1 MQRWPI
7 SRTPLHGSRITQLNL
22 TYRPAAPTIH
32 PMYIITRYV
41 IWEVLK
47 LFLAALVALTLVV
60 TLGMGVKEGFS
71 RGLPAMVM
79 MRTMPFML
87 PEMLGIT
94 LPAAMLFSVS
104 SVFGRMTGAN
114 EVIALKSLGISP
126 MAVIWPAIVLAAFIS
141 LGTVWM
147 YEIAATWC
155 KPSIQR
161 LVAESIEDIA
171 LGMLQ
176 RNRSYDSEQFTI
188 TVKRVDPPEKP
199 GDPPKLIRPTIII
212 KGGRTMTLTAAEA
225 VLYTKDRQLWIEY
238 SQSEVDIQGRMR
250 VSFPGTEKYSVPIVV
265 PDPPRFHRDWVAM
278 SSIRG
283 LIAELQTQ
291 MVQLQ
296 TKLRQLERLHEA
308 STVMGLTE
316 SSVEIDQTKNE
327 IAENN
332 RLILRL
338 KTEPFRRWANGFTC
352 LCFALIGMPVAMLWR
367 HADVL
372 TNFFVCFLPI
382 LALYYPLLMLG
393 EDLSTSG
400 KLPPISFWTGNAVLT
415 IPAIFLIRRIVRH

>member
-1 MQRWPI
+1 
-7 SRTPLHGSRITQLNL
+7 
-22 TYRPAAPTIH
+22 
-32 PMYIITRYV
+32 MYIITRYV

-60 TLGMGVKEGFS
+60 TFGMGVKEGFS
-71 RGLPAMVM
+71 RGLPALVM

-114 EVIALKSLGISP
+114 EVVALKSLGISP

-155 KPSIQR
+155 KPTIQR
-161 LVAESIEDIA
+161 LIAESIEDIA

-176 RNRSYDSEQFTI
+176 RNRSYDSDQFTI
-188 TVKRVDPPEKP
+188 TVKNVAPPLKP
-199 GDPPKLIRPTIII
+199 DGPPRLIRPTIII

-225 VLYTKDRQLWIEY
+225 VLYTKDKQLWIEY

-250 VSFPGTEKYSVPIVV
+250 VRFPNTEKYAIPIVV
-265 PDPPRFHRDWVAM
+265 PEPPRYHRDWVSM
-278 SSIRG
+278 GRIRG
-283 LIAELQTQ
+283 LIAELDAK

-296 TKLRQLERLHEA
+296 TNLRQLEGFHEA
-308 STVMGLTE
+308 YTVIGATE

-327 IAENN
+327 IADMN

-352 LCFALIGMPVAMLWR
+352 LCFALIGIPVAMLWR

-400 KLPPISFWTGNAVLT
+400 KLPPISFWTGNVVLA
-415 IPAIFLIRRIVRH
+415 IPAIFLIRRIIRH

>member
-1 MQRWPI
+1 
-7 SRTPLHGSRITQLNL
+7 
-22 TYRPAAPTIH
+22 
-32 PMYIITRYV
+32 MYIITRYV

-60 TLGMGVKEGFS
+60 TFGMGIKEGFN

-114 EVIALKSLGISP
+114 EVVALKSLGISP
-126 MAVIWPAIVLAAFIS
+126 MAIIWPAIVLAAFIS

-155 KPSIQR
+155 KPTIQR
-161 LVAESIEDIA
+161 LIAESIEDIA

-176 RNRSYDSEQFTI
+176 RNRSYDSDQFTI
-188 TVKRVDPPEKP
+188 TVKCVEPSLKP
-199 GDPPKLIRPTIII
+199 GGPPRLIRPTIII
-212 KGGRTMTLTAAEA
+212 KGGRTMTLTASEA
-225 VLYTKDRQLWIEY
+225 ILYTKDQQLWIEY
-238 SQSEVDIQGRMR
+238 SQSQVDIQGRMR
-250 VSFPGTEKYSVPIVV
+250 MSFHGTEKYAIPIVV
-265 PDPPRFHRDWVAM
+265 PDPPRYHRDWVSM
-278 SSIRG
+278 GKIRG
-283 LIAELQTQ
+283 LVAELEAQ
-291 MVQLQ
+291 VAQLQ
-296 TKLRQLERLHEA
+296 TKLRQLEGLREA
-308 STVMGLTE
+308 YSVMGATE
-316 SSVEIDQTKNE
+316 SSVDIDQTKDE
-327 IAENN
+327 IAERN

-338 KTEPFRRWANGFTC
+338 KTEPYRRWANGFTC

-382 LALYYPLLMLG
+382 LAIYYPLLMLG

-400 KLPPISFWTGNAVLT
+400 KLPPISFWTGNVVLT
-415 IPAIFLIRRIVRH
+415 VPAIFLIRRIIRH

>member
-1 MQRWPI
+1 
-7 SRTPLHGSRITQLNL
+7 
-22 TYRPAAPTIH
+22 
-32 PMYIITRYV
+32 
-41 IWEVLK
+41 
-47 LFLAALVALTLVV
+47 
-60 TLGMGVKEGFS
+60 
-71 RGLPAMVM
+71 
-79 MRTMPFML
+79 
-87 PEMLGIT
+87 
-94 LPAAMLFSVS
+94 
-104 SVFGRMTGAN
+104 
-114 EVIALKSLGISP
+114 
-126 MAVIWPAIVLAAFIS
+126 
-141 LGTVWM
+141 
-147 YEIAATWC
+147 
-155 KPSIQR
+155 
-161 LVAESIEDIA
+161 
-171 LGMLQ
+171 
-176 RNRSYDSEQFTI
+176 
-188 TVKRVDPPEKP
+188 
-199 GDPPKLIRPTIII
+199 
-212 KGGRTMTLTAAEA
+212 MTLTAAEA